1 MGQDDGGSLS
11 VDEVME
17 TLALTEGDRADIER
31 SFKEVDMNDDGEMDY
46 GEFYQMLQ
54 REPEVQHEALD
65 DADEFIEVNVED
77 EEGSEG
83 SEVSEGSGTSSH
95 SKSSS
100 SSS

>member
-65 DADEFIEVNVED
+65 DADDFIEVNVED
-77 EEGSEG
+77 EGTEGSEL
-83 SEVSEGSGTSSH
+83 SEVSGTSS
-95 SKSSS
+95 SSVSSS